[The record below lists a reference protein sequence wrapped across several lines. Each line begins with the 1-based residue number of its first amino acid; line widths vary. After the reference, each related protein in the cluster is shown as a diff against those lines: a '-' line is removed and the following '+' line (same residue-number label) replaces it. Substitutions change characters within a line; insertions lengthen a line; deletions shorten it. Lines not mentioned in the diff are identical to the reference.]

1 MSIEEV
7 KLKLFLARQNRD
19 RYRRIAADPKM
30 SHRAAL
36 AAQQLARS
44 YQAAVALGEKALQ
57 YEQEKQRPLRRR

>member
-1 MSIEEV
+1 MSIEQV
-7 KLKLFLARQNRD
+7 WRKLALAQANLD
-19 RYRRIAADPKM
+19 RYRKIAADPKV

-57 YEQEKQRPLRRR
+57 YEQEKGKYE